1 MNTEELKIN
10 EITNKFFSK
19 STLLHKLFPRLTVFH
34 IRKKSARRLDKL
46 FFDICKK
53 FSIKNFIDCGANIGG
68 DSLQAINAGFN
79 NVLAIEPNPYTFDN
93 MYSKPSEQFK
103 KINVGLSDKE
113 EVLKFY
119 LLKSVKIGPRLEL
132 ATNASFVVPKNN
144 LNKYDIIEVPVI
156 PLDKL
161 LKNSIEINSSF
172 ALWIDVE
179 GMQEEVLTGAQE
191 TLKHKNCKLIKIEVE
206 NKHIFNKGSCWLSK
220 DIENFLTNLGYEA
233 IYRDFEY
240 VNSYN
245 ILFVKKDDVFQL
257 EMEINNSFEDIA
269 ESINIS
275 NISSYLI
282 YFFLLRKLKALVIKI
297 FGLKLGNII
306 AAFYGSK
313 ASKNFL
319 K

>member
-19 STLLHKLFPRLTVFH
+19 STFLHKLFPRLTVFH

-53 FSIKNFIDCGANIGG
+53 FSVKNFIDCGANVGG

-79 NVLAIEPNPYTFDN
+79 NVLAIEPNPYPFVNMTF
-93 MYSKPSEQFK
+93 KPSEQFK

-119 LLKSVKIGPRLEL
+119 SLKNVEIGPRLET

-206 NKHIFNKGSCWLSK
+206 NEPIFNKRLSVSK

-240 VNSYN
+240 VSCYN
-245 ILFVKKDDVFQL
+245 ILFVKKDDAFHL
-257 EMEINNSFEDIA
+257 EMEINNSFDDIA

-275 NISSYLI
+275 NISSHLI

-306 AAFYGSK
+306 AALYGSK
-313 ASKNFL
+313 DSKKFL

>member
-1 MNTEELKIN
+1 M
-10 EITNKFFSK
+10 
-19 STLLHKLFPRLTVFH
+19 
-34 IRKKSARRLDKL
+34 
-46 FFDICKK
+46 
-53 FSIKNFIDCGANIGG
+53 
-68 DSLQAINAGFN
+68 
-79 NVLAIEPNPYTFDN
+79 
-93 MYSKPSEQFK
+93 
-103 KINVGLSDKE
+103 
-113 EVLKFY
+113 
-119 LLKSVKIGPRLEL
+119 
-132 ATNASFVVPKNN
+132 
-144 LNKYDIIEVPVI
+144 
-156 PLDKL
+156 
-161 LKNSIEINSSF
+161 
-172 ALWIDVE
+172 WIDVE

-206 NKHIFNKGSCWLSK
+206 NEPIFNKRLSVSK

-257 EMEINNSFEDIA
+257 EMEINNSYEDIA
-269 ESINIS
+269 KSINIS

-306 AAFYGSK
+306 AALYGSK
-313 ASKNFL
+313 DSKKFL